1 MPPIHLK
8 QVINQMLKNKELIL
22 PDGTVALINMDGNL
36 ELHTYRS
43 IEINQKS
50 IPELIKFLQRVVQ
63 ANATRT

>member
-1 MPPIHLK
+1 MPL
-8 QVINQMLKNKELIL
+8 MKNKELIL

-63 ANATRT
+63 SENNRIPR

>member
-1 MPPIHLK
+1 MPI
-8 QVINQMLKNKELIL
+8 KNKELIL

-63 ANATRT
+63 ANETSNTKR

>member
-1 MPPIHLK
+1 MPPI
-8 QVINQMLKNKELIL
+8 KNKELVL
-22 PDGTVALINMDGNL
+22 PDGTVAIINMDGNL

-63 ANATRT
+63 QNVKTDTNR

>member
-1 MPPIHLK
+1 MPL
-8 QVINQMLKNKELIL
+8 MKNKELIL

-63 ANATRT
+63 QNANNL

>member
-1 MPPIHLK
+1 MIAR
-8 QVINQMLKNKELIL
+8 NKEIIL

-63 ANATRT
+63 QNANKL